1 MRTMRFSRAFIPT
14 LRETPAEAQAISHQL
29 MLRAG
34 LIRQLAAGVY
44 SFLPLGWRVMQKVM
58 RIIREEMDA
67 IGGQEFHF
75 PALNPIDIWHQT
87 GRVEAMGDVLFHIKN
102 REGLVLAPTHEEV
115 VAFHARQHIKSYKD
129 LPQIWYQIQP
139 KFRNEPRPRFGVLR
153 GRQFTM
159 KDSYSLDATWEGLD
173 VSYEKHAHAY
183 RHIFHRCGL
192 RFFVVGA
199 SSGAMGGSVS
209 QEFMVESPAGE
220 DTCAVCSQCDY
231 AANVEVARSAVE
243 PTPPLPESYPLERFP
258 TPGVRSINDLVAL
271 GIPEERCAKALVYIA
286 DGKPVMVLLRG
297 NDELNEAKL
306 QSVLGAVHLRPATPE
321 ELQRFTGASAGSI
334 GPVRL
339 PTPMPVLADERLRG
353 ANELVSGANLDGYHF
368 RHIDLQRDCRIERYV
383 DVRTVQEGEPC
394 PQCRAPLR
402 IVRAIEVG
410 HIFKLGTKYSEALG
424 ATFLDERG
432 QERPIIMGSYGIGVE
447 RIIAAF
453 IEQNHDE
460 HGICWIP
467 AIAPFHVHLVALGL
481 ERDERVH
488 QVADQLYHELW
499 NAEVETLYDDRP
511 ESAGVKFNDA
521 DLLGVPLQLIVSPRS
536 LQSGMVELK
545 ERRSGKRQQVP
556 VEAAR
561 ATVQQLLAQL
571 SEELE
576 WERL

>member
-1 MRTMRFSRAFIPT
+1 MRYSRAFIPT
-14 LRETPAEAQAISHQL
+14 LRQLPADAQAVSHQL

-67 IGGQEFHF
+67 IGAQEFHF
-75 PALNPIDIWHQT
+75 PALNPADIWQQT
-87 GRVEAMGDVLFHIKN
+87 GRIETMGDVLFHIKN

-115 VAFHARQHIKSYKD
+115 VAFHARQHIRSYRE

-159 KDSYSLDATWEGLD
+159 KDSYSLDADWEGLD
-173 VSYEKHAHAY
+173 RSYELHAQAY
-183 RHIFHRCGL
+183 RRIFARCGL

-199 SSGAMGGSVS
+199 SSGAMGGSAS

-220 DTCAVCSQCDY
+220 DTCVRCSQCGY
-231 AANVEVARSAVE
+231 AANVEIARSAVE
-243 PTPPLPESYPLERFP
+243 PTARLPESAPLERFA
-258 TPGVRSINDLVAL
+258 TPGVRTIDDLITQH

-286 DGKPVMVLLRG
+286 DGEPVMVLLRG

-306 QSVLGAVHLRPATPE
+306 QAVLGATTLRPATPE
-321 ELQRFTGASAGSI
+321 ELRQYTGASAGSI
-334 GPVRL
+334 GPIGL
-339 PTPMPVLADERLRG
+339 PTPMRVIADERLRD
-353 ANELVSGANLDGYHF
+353 ANELVSGANADGYHY
-368 RHIDLQRDCRIERYV
+368 RHIDLRRDCRIDLYA
-383 DVRTVQEGEPC
+383 DLRTVQPGEPC
-394 PQCRAPLR
+394 PECGAALEV
-402 IVRAIEVG
+402 VRAIEVG

-424 ATFLDERG
+424 ARFLDEHG
-432 QERPIIMGSYGIGVE
+432 NERPIVMGSYGIGVE

-467 AIAPFHVHLVALGL
+467 AIAPYHVHLLALGI
-481 ERDERVH
+481 ERSDAVRQHSEE
-488 QVADQLYHELW
+488 LYQSLW
-499 NAEVETLYDDRP
+499 AAGVEVLYDDRE

-521 DLLGVPLQLIVSPRS
+521 DLLGLPLQLIVSARG
-536 LQSGMVELK
+536 LEAGTVELK
-545 ERRSGKRQQVP
+545 ERRSGRRHHVP
-556 VEAAR
+556 LAEAVAR
-561 ATVQQLLAQL
+561 VRELLQTL
-571 SEELE
+571 QEET
-576 WERL
+576 WTQPAH

>member
-1 MRTMRFSRAFIPT
+1 MRQSSAFIPT
-14 LRETPAEAQAISHQL
+14 LRETPTEAQAVSHQL

-34 LIRQLAAGVY
+34 LVRQLAAGVY

-75 PALNPIDIWHQT
+75 PALNPLEVWEQT
-87 GRVEAMGDVLFHIKN
+87 GRAETMGEILFHIKN

-115 VAFHARQHIKSYKD
+115 VAFHARQHIQSYRD

-173 VSYEKHAHAY
+173 ISYEKHAQAY
-183 RHIFHRCGL
+183 RRIFQRCGL

-220 DTCAVCSQCDY
+220 DICAVCPSCGY

-243 PTPPLPESYPLERFP
+243 PTPRLPESAPIERFP
-258 TPGVRSINDLVAL
+258 TPGVRTIDDLIYQH

-297 NDELNEAKL
+297 NDELNETKL
-306 QSVLGAVHLRPATPE
+306 QAAIGAVYLRPATPE
-321 ELQRFTGASAGSI
+321 ELLQYTGASAGSI
-334 GPVRL
+334 GPIGL
-339 PTPMPVLADERLRG
+339 PTPMPIIVDERLRN
-353 ANELVSGANLDGYHF
+353 ANGLVSGANQDGYHY
-368 RHIDLQRDCRIERYV
+368 RHIDLQRDCRVDRYA
-383 DVRTVQEGEPC
+383 DLRTVQDGEPC
-394 PQCRAPLR
+394 PQCGTPLR

-424 ATFLDERG
+424 ATFLDEHG
-432 QERPIIMGSYGIGVE
+432 QQRPIIMGSYGIGVE

-453 IEQNHDE
+453 IEQHHDE
-460 HGICWIP
+460 RGICWIP
-467 AIAPFHVHLVALGL
+467 AIAPFQVHLISIGADRHEGVARTA
-481 ERDERVH
+481 E
-488 QVADQLYHELW
+488 QLYEQLW
-499 NAEVETLYDDRP
+499 REGIETLYDDRDETP
-511 ESAGVKFNDA
+511 GVKFNDA
-521 DLLGVPLQLIVSPRS
+521 DLIGLPLQLIVSPRNVEAGTVEVK
-536 LQSGMVELK
+536 QRHSG
-545 ERRSGKRQQVP
+545 ERHYVP
-556 VEAAR
+556 VTETIVSVR
-561 ATVQQLLAQL
+561 LLLEQL
-571 SEELE
+571 SEQLTHAPSP
-576 WERL
+576 